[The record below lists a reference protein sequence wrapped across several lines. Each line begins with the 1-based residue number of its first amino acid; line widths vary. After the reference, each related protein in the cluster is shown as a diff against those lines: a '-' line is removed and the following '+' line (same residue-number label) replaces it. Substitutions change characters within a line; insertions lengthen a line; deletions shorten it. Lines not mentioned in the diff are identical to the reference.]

1 MSDWVISEQVLTRW
15 WHLVVFMKATNLLHQ
30 AMHTV
35 YYRRIAMTIETAS
48 KVGTFCIIVVLFVA
62 LVAAGAIRSE

>member
-1 MSDWVISEQVLTRW
+1 
-15 WHLVVFMKATNLLHQ
+15 MKATNLLHQ